1 MFVELVLLKFFM
13 VIEDYY
19 TELTLLH
26 MSLNLLSRVEDIST
40 ENVETFYLLDFAGPQ
55 EFAVELAKRAKQ

>member
-1 MFVELVLLKFFM
+1 M

-19 TELTLLH
+19 TKLTLLH

>member
-1 MFVELVLLKFFM
+1 MFVEFVLLKFFM

-19 TELTLLH
+19 TKLTLLH

-40 ENVETFYLLDFAGPQ
+40 ENVETFYLLDFAGPP